1 MSIFLIALSVL
12 MVAGGLSAIIYS
24 VMLYRKMKYDKKN
37 EGKNTFQINK

>member
-1 MSIFLIALSVL
+1 MSIFLIVLSVL

-37 EGKNTFQINK
+37 DSENFYQMNK